1 MLNLIKKSK
10 KLIIKGVLKPKVFLV
25 LFSLFFSSLA
35 LAEPVFI
42 DNFNVKSDD
51 NSPTGLTF
59 NPDGTKM
66 FIIGLGARKILQYN
80 LTTAFD
86 VTSAALE
93 KQTGFITSQ
102 QNKPSDVKFNSDGTV
117 IFILGTGTAGNTST
131 TRNGIHRW
139 SLSTPYDIGSLVVED
154 STFTDV
160 GGDPRGF
167 AFNNDGTKMFIL
179 DDDDQQVEEY
189 NLSTPYDPD
198 TKGSVANTLDSTAT
212 SNFHQGLGFNADG
225 SKIFVVKQDFKIS
238 EYALSTAFNLS
249 TATSTGTVS
258 LEFPVTSKRI
268 SGFAFNSSGT
278 KMYHLDWHTGTDSDN
293 VNEYAL
299 SCPFT
304 LVSSSCDAP
313 QKNKDVRGVIDAQIN
328 TAKNFAK
335 DSSQSALKR
344 LSILRANKYYNASAQ
359 NIELNFQN
367 ELLKKVSNN
376 VLSSAQAKLNP
387 LQKLDQILPNDWE
400 VWSEGSISFG
410 KIGESSLSSAQDIDS
425 LGITVGVDTKM
436 DDDKILGVAL
446 RVGSTDV
453 DVGTFGSKVDTNAL
467 SLSLYGINS
476 LENSNFLKHVFGVS
490 YLDSDIVRKF
500 EGTDTNTGDREG
512 KQVFGSLNF
521 GREYEDGDLTI
532 TPIGR
537 IDGSHTAL
545 NGYTESGI
553 AALSYNDQDIS
564 SLMASLGVLID
575 QDVDLENSNVKSRIN
590 LEYGK
595 EFASSSKVVTSYAL
609 DSESFEYQADNKN
622 KDIYTVGLGFDF
634 KHDQGLTI
642 STDYERQQIKGHG
655 YINKFTLSAGFLYR
669 KETEFALGL
678 DEDMT
683 SSFKISKALGV
694 FDLEFD
700 LENNF
705 SNQENHNAH
714 LSLLSKF

>member
-10 KLIIKGVLKPKVFLV
+10 KLIIKGALKLKVFLV

-35 LAEPVFI
+35 LAEPTFI
-42 DNFNVKSDD
+42 ADFDISNEGSA
-51 NSPTGLTF
+51 TGITF
-59 NPDGTKM
+59 KPDGTKM
-66 FIIGLGARKILQYN
+66 YITGVSADKISQYN
-80 LTTAFD
+80 LTRAFD
-86 VTSAALE
+86 ITSATLE
-93 KQTGFITSQ
+93 KSVFIQTVEGA
-102 QNKPSDVKFNSDGTV
+102 PEDVKFNSDGTV
-117 IFILGTGTAGNTST
+117 IFILGTGG
-131 TRNGIHRW
+131 NGIDRW
-139 SLSTPYDIGSLVVED
+139 SLSTPYDIGSITAAD
-154 STFTDV
+154 TTFTSI
-160 GGDPRGF
+160 GGDPRGL
-167 AFNNDGTKMFIL
+167 AFNNNGTKMFVL
-179 DDDDQQVEEY
+179 NQTNTRVEEY
-189 NLSTPYDPD
+189 NLSTPYNPD
-198 TKGSVANTLDSTAT
+198 TKTLTNTLTNAT
-212 SNFHQGLGFNADG
+212 SSNFHQGLGFNADG
-225 SKIFVVKQDFKIS
+225 SKMFVVKSRGSGNDNTDNKID
-238 EYALSTAFNLS
+238 EYALSTAFDIS
-249 TATSTGTVS
+249 SSSATLTGTFS
-258 LEFPVTSKRI
+258 PTHSSDEYL
-268 SGFAFNSSGT
+268 SGIAFNGSGT
-278 KMYHLDWHTGTDSDN
+278 KMYHINWNGDE
-293 VNEYAL
+293 VREYSL
-299 SCPFT
+299 TCPFKVT
-304 LVSSSCDAP
+304 SSSTCDAP
-313 QKNKDVRGVIDAQIN
+313 QKNKDVRGVVDAQIN

-410 KIGESSLSSAQDIDS
+410 KIGENSLSSAQDIAS

-446 RVGSTDV
+446 RLGSTDV

-490 YLDSDIVRKF
+490 YLDSDIVRKY
-500 EGTDTNTGDREG
+500 EGNTDINAGDREG

-521 GREYEDGDLTI
+521 GREYENGDLII
-532 TPIGR
+532 TPTGR
-537 IDGSHTAL
+537 IDGSYTTL
-545 NGYTESGI
+545 NGYTESGSA
-553 AALSYNDQDIS
+553 AALSYNDQDIK

-575 QDVDLENSNVKSRIN
+575 QDVDLENSIVRSRIN

-595 EFASSSKVVTSYAL
+595 EFASSSKVVTSYVS

-622 KDIYTVGLGFDF
+622 KDIYTAGLGFDF

-655 YINKFTLSAGFLYR
+655 YINKFTLSAGFLYK

-705 SNQENHNAH
+705 SNQENHNAN

>member
-10 KLIIKGVLKPKVFLV
+10 KLIIKGALKLKVFLV

-35 LAEPVFI
+35 LAEPTFI
-42 DNFNVKSDD
+42 ADFDISDD
-51 NSPTGLTF
+51 EGSATGITF
-59 NPDGTKM
+59 KPDGTKM
-66 FIIGLGARKILQYN
+66 YITGIGTDTILQYN

-86 VTSAALE
+86 ITSATLE
-93 KQTGFITSQ
+93 KSVAIGARED
-102 QNKPSDVKFNSDGTV
+102 KPEDVKFNSDGTV
-117 IFILGTGTAGNTST
+117 IFILGTGG
-131 TRNGIHRW
+131 NGIDRW
-139 SLSTPYDIGSLVVED
+139 SLSTPYDIGSITAAD
-154 STFTDV
+154 TTFTSI
-160 GGDPRGF
+160 GGDPRGL
-167 AFNNDGTKMFIL
+167 AFNNDGTKMFVL
-179 DDDDQQVEEY
+179 NQTNTRVEEY
-189 NLSTPYDPD
+189 NLSTPYNPD
-198 TKGSVANTLDSTAT
+198 TKTLTNTLTNDTT
-212 SNFHQGLGFNADG
+212 RNFHQGLGFNADG
-225 SKIFVVKQDFKIS
+225 SKMFVVKAKGGGGSSDADNKID
-238 EYALSTAFNLS
+238 EYALSTAFDIS
-249 TATSTGTVS
+249 SSSATLTGTFS
-258 LEFPVTSKRI
+258 PTHSSNEYL
-268 SGFAFNSSGT
+268 SGIAFNGSGT
-278 KMYHLDWHTGTDSDN
+278 KMYHINWSGDE
-293 VNEYAL
+293 VREYSL
-299 SCPFT
+299 SCPFKVT
-304 LVSSSCDAP
+304 SSSTCDAP
-313 QKNKDVRGVIDAQIN
+313 QKNKDVRGVVDAQIN

-490 YLDSDIVRKF
+490 YLDSDIVRTY
-500 EGTDTNTGDREG
+500 EGNTDTNKGDREG

-521 GREYEDGDLTI
+521 GREYENGDLII
-532 TPIGR
+532 TPTGR
-537 IDGSHTAL
+537 IDGSYTAL
-545 NGYTESGI
+545 NGYTESGSA
-553 AALSYNDQDIS
+553 AALSYNDQDIK

-575 QDVDLENSNVKSRIN
+575 QDVDLENSIVRSRIN

-595 EFASSSKVVTSYAL
+595 EFASSSKVVTSYVS

-622 KDIYTVGLGFDF
+622 RDIYTAGLGFDF
-634 KHDQGLTI
+634 KHDHGLTI
-642 STDYERQQIKGHG
+642 STDYQKQKIRYIGF
-655 YINKFTLSAGFLYR
+655 INKFTLSAGFLYR

-705 SNQENHNAH
+705 SNQENHNAN
-714 LSLLSKF
+714 LSLSSKF

>member
-10 KLIIKGVLKPKVFLV
+10 KLIIKGALKLKVFLV

-35 LAEPVFI
+35 LAEPTFI
-42 DNFNVKSDD
+42 ANLDISDD
-51 NSPTGLTF
+51 EGSATGITF
-59 NPDGTKM
+59 KPDGTKM
-66 FIIGLGARKILQYN
+66 YITGIGADKILQYN

-86 VTSAALE
+86 ITSAALE
-93 KQTGFITSQ
+93 KSVLIRTVEGA
-102 QNKPSDVKFNSDGTV
+102 PEDVKFNSDGTV
-117 IFILGTGTAGNTST
+117 IFILGTGG
-131 TRNGIHRW
+131 NGIDRW
-139 SLSTPYDIGSLVVED
+139 SLSTPYDIGSITAAD
-154 STFTDV
+154 TTFTSI
-160 GGDPRGF
+160 GGDPRGL
-167 AFNNDGTKMFIL
+167 AFNNNGTKMFVL
-179 DDDDQQVEEY
+179 NQTNTRVEEY
-189 NLSTPYDPD
+189 NLSTPYNPD
-198 TKGSVANTLDSTAT
+198 TKTLTNTLTNAT
-212 SNFHQGLGFNADG
+212 SSNFHQGLGFNADG
-225 SKIFVVKQDFKIS
+225 SKMFVVKSRGSSNADNKID
-238 EYALSTAFNLS
+238 EYALSTAFDIS
-249 TATSTGTVS
+249 SSSATLTGTFS
-258 LEFPVTSKRI
+258 PTHSSNEYL
-268 SGFAFNSSGT
+268 SGIAFNGSGT
-278 KMYHLDWHTGTDSDN
+278 KMYHINWRDDE
-293 VNEYAL
+293 VREYSL
-299 SCPFT
+299 SCPFKVT
-304 LVSSSCDAP
+304 SSSTCDAP
-313 QKNKDVRGVIDAQIN
+313 QKNKDVRGVVDAQIN

-446 RVGSTDV
+446 RVGNTDV

-490 YLDSDIVRKF
+490 YLDSDIVRKY
-500 EGTDTNTGDREG
+500 EGNTDINTGDREG

-521 GREYEDGDLTI
+521 GREYENGDLII
-532 TPIGR
+532 TPTGR
-537 IDGSHTAL
+537 IDGSYTAL
-545 NGYTESGI
+545 NGYTESGSA
-553 AALSYNDQDIS
+553 AALSYNDQDIK

-575 QDVDLENSNVKSRIN
+575 QDVDLENSTVRSRIN
-590 LEYGK
+590 LEYSK
-595 EFASSSKVVTSYAL
+595 EFASSSKVVTSYVSN
-609 DSESFEYQADNKN
+609 SESFEYQADNKN
-622 KDIYTVGLGFDF
+622 RDIYTAGLGLDF
-634 KHDQGLTI
+634 KHDQGLII

-678 DEDMT
+678 DEEMT

-705 SNQENHNAH
+705 SNQENHNAN
-714 LSLLSKF
+714 LSILSKF

>member
-10 KLIIKGVLKPKVFLV
+10 KLIIKGALKLKVFLV

-35 LAEPVFI
+35 LAEPTFI
-42 DNFNVKSDD
+42 ANLDISDD
-51 NSPTGLTF
+51 EGSATGITF
-59 NPDGTKM
+59 KPDGTKM
-66 FIIGLGARKILQYN
+66 YITGIGADKILQYN

-86 VTSAALE
+86 ITSAALE
-93 KQTGFITSQ
+93 KSVDISGAETRAQ
-102 QNKPSDVKFNSDGTV
+102 DVKFNSDGTV
-117 IFILGTGTAGNTST
+117 IFILGTGG
-131 TRNGIHRW
+131 NGIDRW
-139 SLSTPYDIGSLVVED
+139 SLSTPYDIGSITAAD
-154 STFTDV
+154 TTFTSI
-160 GGDPRGF
+160 GGDPRGL
-167 AFNNDGTKMFIL
+167 AFNNNGTKMFVL
-179 DDDDQQVEEY
+179 NQTNTRVEEY
-189 NLSTPYDPD
+189 NLSTPYNPD
-198 TKGSVANTLDSTAT
+198 TKTLTNTLTNAT
-212 SNFHQGLGFNADG
+212 SSNFHQGLGFNADG
-225 SKIFVVKQDFKIS
+225 SKMFVVKSRGSSNADNKID
-238 EYALSTAFNLS
+238 EYALSTAFDIS
-249 TATSTGTVS
+249 SSSATLTGTFS
-258 LEFPVTSKRI
+258 PTHSSDEYL
-268 SGFAFNSSGT
+268 SGMAFNGSGT
-278 KMYHLDWHTGTDSDN
+278 KMYHINWRDDE
-293 VNEYAL
+293 VREYSL
-299 SCPFT
+299 SCPFKVT
-304 LVSSSCDAP
+304 SSSTCDAP
-313 QKNKDVRGVIDAQIN
+313 QKNKDVRGVVDAQIN

-436 DDDKILGVAL
+436 DDDQILGVAL
-446 RVGSTDV
+446 RVGNTDV

-490 YLDSDIVRKF
+490 YLDSDIVRKY
-500 EGTDTNTGDREG
+500 EGNTDINTGDREG

-521 GREYEDGDLTI
+521 GREYENGDLII
-532 TPIGR
+532 TPTGR
-537 IDGSHTAL
+537 IDGSYTAL
-545 NGYTESGI
+545 NGYTESGSA
-553 AALSYNDQDIS
+553 AALSYNDQDIK

-575 QDVDLENSNVKSRIN
+575 QDVDLENSTVRSRIN
-590 LEYGK
+590 LEYSK
-595 EFASSSKVVTSYAL
+595 EFASSSKVVTSYVSN
-609 DSESFEYQADNKN
+609 SESFEYQADNKN
-622 KDIYTVGLGFDF
+622 RDIYTAGLGLDF
-634 KHDQGLTI
+634 KHDQGLII

-678 DEDMT
+678 DEEMT

-705 SNQENHNAH
+705 SNQENHNAN
-714 LSLLSKF
+714 LSILSKF

>member
-10 KLIIKGVLKPKVFLV
+10 KLIIKSALKLKIIII
-25 LFSLFFSSLA
+25 LFGFFFSSLS
-35 LAEPVFI
+35 LAEPTFI
-42 DNFNVKSDD
+42 ANLDISDD
-51 NSPTGLTF
+51 EGSATGITF
-59 NPDGTKM
+59 KPDGTKM
-66 FIIGLGARKILQYN
+66 YITGIGADKILQYN

-86 VTSAALE
+86 ITSAALE
-93 KQTGFITSQ
+93 KSVLIRTVEGA
-102 QNKPSDVKFNSDGTV
+102 PEDVKFNSDGTV
-117 IFILGTGTAGNTST
+117 IFILGTGG
-131 TRNGIHRW
+131 NGIDRW
-139 SLSTPYDIGSLVVED
+139 SLSTPYDIGSITAAD
-154 STFTDV
+154 TTFTSI
-160 GGDPRGF
+160 GGDPRGL
-167 AFNNDGTKMFIL
+167 AFNNNGTKMFVL
-179 DDDDQQVEEY
+179 NQTNTRVEEY
-189 NLSTPYDPD
+189 NLSTPYNPD
-198 TKGSVANTLDSTAT
+198 TKTLTNTLTNAT
-212 SNFHQGLGFNADG
+212 SSNFHQGLGFNADG
-225 SKIFVVKQDFKIS
+225 SKMFVVKSRGGSNTDNKID
-238 EYALSTAFNLS
+238 EYALSTAFDIS
-249 TATSTGTVS
+249 SSSATLTGTFS
-258 LEFPVTSKRI
+258 PTHSSDEYL
-268 SGFAFNSSGT
+268 SGMAFNGSGT
-278 KMYHLDWHTGTDSDN
+278 KMYHINWSGDE
-293 VNEYAL
+293 VREYSL
-299 SCPFT
+299 SCPFKVT
-304 LVSSSCDAP
+304 SSSTCDAP
-313 QKNKDVRGVIDAQIN
+313 QKNKDVRGVVDAQIN

-436 DDDKILGVAL
+436 DDDQILGVAL
-446 RVGSTDV
+446 RVGNTDV

-490 YLDSDIVRKF
+490 YLDSDIVRKY
-500 EGTDTNTGDREG
+500 EGNTDINTGDREG

-521 GREYEDGDLTI
+521 GREYENGDLII
-532 TPIGR
+532 TPTGR
-537 IDGSHTAL
+537 IDGSYTTL

-575 QDVDLENSNVKSRIN
+575 QDVDLENSTVRSRIN
-590 LEYGK
+590 LEYSK
-595 EFASSSKVVTSYAL
+595 EFASSSKVVTSYVSN
-609 DSESFEYQADNKN
+609 SESFEYQADNKN
-622 KDIYTVGLGFDF
+622 RDIYTAGLGLDF
-634 KHDQGLTI
+634 KHDQGLII

-678 DEDMT
+678 DEEMT

-705 SNQENHNAH
+705 SNQENHNAN
-714 LSLLSKF
+714 LSILSKF